1 MPRGPPKLFSGS
13 EEQTDFCTI
22 SSYSNLKSKGDDSH
36 LYTDYFKR
44 AMIIIYDL
52 SNLFIRVSN
61 KRKVSGIH
69 LTHRVPWFA
78 PLPPNIWGQFKFWIV
93 VLNTSNLS
101 DHLGANQSSC
111 FLLNYLRCLWC
122 SLFLEILNLHCFFLN
137 YLTVM
142 TVGLFLVLVPLRDF
156 FLKIA

>member
-1 MPRGPPKLFSGS
+1 MGFFEDS
-13 EEQTDFCTI
+13 
-22 SSYSNLKSKGDDSH
+22 SH

-78 PLPPNIWGQFKFWIV
+78 PLPPPKY
-93 VLNTSNLS
+93 
-101 DHLGANQSSC
+101 LGAIQ
-111 FLLNYLRCLWC
+111 
-122 SLFLEILNLHCFFLN
+122 ILNSRFEYLQSQRPPRGKSIFLFFTELS
-137 YLTVM
+137 
-142 TVGLFLVLVPLRDF
+142 
-156 FLKIA
+156 